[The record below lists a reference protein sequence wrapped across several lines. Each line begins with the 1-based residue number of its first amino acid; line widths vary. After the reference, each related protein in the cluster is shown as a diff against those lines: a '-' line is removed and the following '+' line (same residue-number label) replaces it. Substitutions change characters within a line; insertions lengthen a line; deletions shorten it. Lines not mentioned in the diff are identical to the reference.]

1 MSEKEHESLT
11 KQRTMQGVTN
21 YTSTGYS
28 NSRLNRHTMYTPSP
42 KLSFDAMTIVGNLNK
57 NNAQKLSEFMS
68 VEPQIRLWDML
79 QTKFK
84 AKALQEKVYIEYD
97 KVKADTWD
105 RRNMRV
111 EFNPNKLTHEEML
124 WLKQNIIDYM
134 EDDGFTRLDLAFDF
148 EDNLG
153 DYYAMTDKAVKKT
166 VFYGRNGKPETKYFG
181 VRDSDRFIR
190 IYNKKQERKDNAD
203 IEVISE
209 HLWRVEIELKRNMVD
224 FWNDCFNDLH
234 ILQPDWKT
242 IERTSDRAMVF
253 MLLNDEEEW
262 GKLERR
268 TKNKYKRL
276 IKEISPIDLT
286 ELMKLTLRE
295 NEQQL
300 QKQIDFWKITS
311 NFKERNL

>member
-1 MSEKEHESLT
+1 MSKKNHSNHLQN
-11 KQRTMQGVTN
+11 KDLDN
-21 YTSTGYS
+21 FSKTGYS
-28 NSRLNRHTMYTPSP
+28 NSRLSAQIPVQTYPN
-42 KLSFDAMTIVGNLNK
+42 LSFDAMTIVGNLNK
-57 NNAQKLSEFMS
+57 INAQKLSEFMS

-148 EDNLG
+148 EIDLS

-166 VFYGRNGKPETKYFG
+166 IFYGRNGKPETKYFG

-203 IEVISE
+203 VEISSE

-224 FWNDCFNDLH
+224 YWNDCFSDLH
-234 ILQPDWKT
+234 ILQPDWK
-242 IERTSDRAMVF
+242 IIKRISDRAMVF
-253 MLLNDEEEW
+253 MLLNEEEEW

-268 TKNKYKRL
+268 TKNKYKQL

-286 ELMKLTLRE
+286 DLMKSTLKA
-295 NEQQL
+295 NEKQL
-300 QKQIDFWKITS
+300 QKQIEFWQREFRFWK
-311 NFKERNL
+311 